1 MATKKV
7 NIEDTFK
14 LVVPNNEQVI
24 DKVKQDLKAIAQGTL
39 TIAKG
44 TAGLVVGIVE
54 SKSIT
59 KANMDRIRGS
69 ENWTPSHI
77 NKLTKMFVRDL
88 LGITDFNKFDKVKK
102 QGLKKSMKIA
112 VSLIIKGSLGKD
124 KSDKSCTSKGEL
136 ILNSDKF
143 TPSQNKVWDSGNI
156 GGMKTFTIKDAVSY
170 SNDVL
175 GFEDK
180 SRDSALKLMFDRA
193 FATISGDK
201 SGQYENR
208 FEDLP
213 SDCRLL
219 WGEWS
224 RKLASIDKF
233 LNTTKEAVN
242 YK

>member
-1 MATKKV
+1 
-7 NIEDTFK
+7 
-14 LVVPNNEQVI
+14 
-24 DKVKQDLKAIAQGTL
+24 
-39 TIAKG
+39 
-44 TAGLVVGIVE
+44 
-54 SKSIT
+54 
-59 KANMDRIRGS
+59 
-69 ENWTPSHI
+69 
-77 NKLTKMFVRDL
+77 
-88 LGITDFNKFDKVKK
+88 
-102 QGLKKSMKIA
+102 MKIA
-112 VSLIIKGSLGKD
+112 VSIIIKGSLGKD
-124 KSDKSCTSKGEL
+124 KKEQSCTSKGEL

-143 TPSQNKVWDSGNI
+143 TPSQNKIWDSGNI

-170 SNDVL
+170 ANDVL

-180 SRDSALKLMFDRA
+180 SRDSDLKLMFDRA
-193 FATISGDK
+193 FATISWDK